1 MPGNEQISSL
11 AALGA
16 EGAAPPDPPK
26 GRSGWGSPRSRTRA
40 DD

>member
-16 EGAAPPDPPK
+16 EGAAPPDPPQ
-26 GRSGWGSPRSRTRA
+26 GPLRMGLAPVQDSRR
-40 DD
+40 